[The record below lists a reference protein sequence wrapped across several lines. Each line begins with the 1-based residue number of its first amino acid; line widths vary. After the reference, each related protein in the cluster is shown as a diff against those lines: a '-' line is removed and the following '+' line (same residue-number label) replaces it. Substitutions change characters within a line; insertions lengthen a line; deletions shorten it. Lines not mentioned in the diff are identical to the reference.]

1 MSMLSLFKK
10 LGKFTAKYKK
20 QCSALALAL
29 CVIGTGSVMHALS
42 FKGDTTVSP
51 SELGLVLKEN
61 GKVHT
66 TGLKKLTYYD
76 SDRVEA
82 AYCLDPNKG
91 SPNNTEYQ
99 QSGKLNSKQ
108 YNVLGWCYPSY
119 HYTGCNNVDYFISQ
133 CAVWQSVGAIDI
145 DNCDISVT
153 KNYYYNQDC
162 KADYGDNGNSKWNS
176 NTITAEYIKY
186 YIKNLAEVNEVAEKP
201 TYDFSSGG
209 TFPLYDQE
217 ADYPDEIVS
226 GWLSVNKTNDAW
238 GKLQS
243 VTVKLECS
251 VDGATLI
258 KKGDEDNKSVAI
270 KASDGDKFYVSIPKS
285 NVKEGETVTAKLS
298 FSGEADGWYPA
309 KTEPTSDGSKQPLA
323 YIAKGSAPISGN
335 TTGKISPTPMPTEE
349 KGSIKIK
356 KVDENGDALKG
367 AVFEITGPNGYED
380 TDKTNS
386 KGIAK
391 WENLEPG
398 KYEVREIEAPD
409 GYDLIDKVYKAT
421 IKEDG
426 DEEDLEIDLGK
437 CVNKKKDKPKKAT
450 LKITKID
457 ADSGKP
463 LKGAKFE
470 VYKEDKKT
478 KVKEGTTGEDGL
490 FVLEDLKVGMYYFKE
505 VQAPEGYITDDR
517 WVEVKFTEDSDGLT
531 KSFTVTNK
539 KPNKEKKPKSIEIT
553 KVDAETNSPLAG
565 ATFAIYKDDK
575 TTEISRGI
583 TDETGKVRFE
593 NLEDGK
599 YYYKEVEAPTG
610 YKVND
615 EMKEFTIDEN
625 SQDTLTFTETNNK
638 IPPEPTG
645 DSNITTEV
653 YKPGEMWLYKSDVST
668 GELLPNAT
676 FFIYDSTGKEIITN
690 GTTDETGIA
699 KFQLE
704 PGDYYYQEFSAPE
717 GYKVDNSKFPFSIK
731 ENGEIVKCRMTDVKE
746 SIPELPHTGD
756 VDGISGG
763 PNIPMMCMGVGF
775 IILGMAYGVFI
786 KFNTAEE

>member
-1 MSMLSLFKK
+1 MSMLNLFKK

-29 CVIGTGSVMHALS
+29 CIAGTGSIMHALTYH
-42 FKGDTTVSP
+42 GDTTLSP
-51 SELGLVLKEN
+51 SQLGLKLTEN

-66 TGLKKLTYYD
+66 TGLKSITFD
-76 SDRVEA
+76 GSSRSEV

-91 SPNNTEYQ
+91 SPNNTSYQ
-99 QSGKLNSKQ
+99 DSGKVSSKQ

-119 HYTGCNNVDYFISQ
+119 HYTGCDNVDYFISQ
-133 CAVWQSVGAIDI
+133 CAVWQSIGAIDI
-145 DNCDISVT
+145 NNCDISVT
-153 KNYYYNQDC
+153 KDYYYNQDC
-162 KADYGDNGNSKWNS
+162 KADYRDNKNS
-176 NTITAEYIKY
+176 NWNNTRINSEYIRE
-186 YIKNLAEVNEVAEKP
+186 YILDLASVNEVAEKP
-201 TYDFSSGG
+201 IYGLSSGS
-209 TFPLYDQE
+209 TFDLYSEDK
-217 ADYPDEIVS
+217 DYPDEVVS
-226 GWLSVNKTNDAW
+226 GWLSIKKINDAW
-238 GKLQS
+238 GRLKDA
-243 VTVKLECS
+243 TVRLECS
-251 VDGATLI
+251 VEGAQLV
-258 KKGDEDNKSVAI
+258 KKGDESNKAVAV
-270 KASDGDKFYVSIPKS
+270 SLTEGDKFYITIPKS
-285 NVKEGETVTAKLS
+285 SIKDGETVNVKLS
-298 FSGEADGWYPA
+298 YKGEADGWYPA
-309 KTEPTSDGSKQPLA
+309 KTEPISDGSKQPLA
-323 YIAKGSAPISGN
+323 YISKGTATLEGSATGSIK
-335 TTGKISPTPMPTEE
+335 TTPPPTE
-349 KGSIKIK
+349 KTGSIKIK

-367 AVFEITGPNGYED
+367 AVFQITGPDNFED
-380 TDKTNS
+380 TAKTNS
-386 KGIAK
+386 RGIAR
-391 WENLEPG
+391 WEKLKPG
-398 KYEVREIEAPD
+398 KYKVQEVEAPD

-437 CVNKKKDKPKKAT
+437 CVNKKKDTPKKAT

-457 ADSGKP
+457 ADSGEP

-470 VYKEDKKT
+470 VYKEDKET
-478 KVKEGTTGEDGL
+478 KVKEGSTGEDGL
-490 FVLEDLKVGMYYFKE
+490 FVIEDLPVGTYYFKE
-505 VQAPEGYITDDR
+505 VQAPDGYITDDR

-531 KSFTVTNK
+531 KSFKVTNK
-539 KPNKEKKPKSIEIT
+539 KPNQEKKPKSIEIT

-610 YKVND
+610 YQVNE

-625 SQDTLTFTETNNK
+625 SQDILTFTETNNK
-638 IPPEPTG
+638 IPASPTG
-645 DSNITTEV
+645 DSNITNEV
-653 YKPGEMWLYKSDVST
+653 YKPSEMWLYKSDIST

-699 KFQLE
+699 KFKLE

-746 SIPELPHTGD
+746 TIPNLPQTGD
-756 VDGISGG
+756 INGFEGG

-786 KFNTAEE
+786 KFNKVTE